1 MYEAC
6 LEFPEGRYGWC
17 VELHVFVVWWH
28 VKLSAS
34 FERIYYNSLDYIG
47 VGWKPQSSPQLIL
60 TCQFLTRL
68 FLAENFEIL
77 QLEVLKCPGYK
88 PHAFWLTNI
97 WQIYIYIVLLTAE
110 AFFKVKKK
118 LSLRDNHMKRMLCLF
133 GRKYSILESHNSFYF
148 AVINLYI
155 GTNPSNFA
163 RTCCLLPSSLKCRQA
178 CRKGKPEDL
187 RKNCPEVEEVHAYW
201 ECPINFAS
209 LASLVSFFIQ
219 ILCRCFKGNLC
230 MPWPTKWFLFSC
242 TVLGILLTTYQY

>member
-1 MYEAC
+1 MLTEN
-6 LEFPEGRYGWC
+6 LN
-17 VELHVFVVWWH
+17 LHSSSS
-28 VKLSAS
+28 LQAS
-34 FERIYYNSLDYIG
+34 FLHDY
-47 VGWKPQSSPQLIL
+47 
-60 TCQFLTRL
+60 
-68 FLAENFEIL
+68 
-77 QLEVLKCPGYK
+77 
-88 PHAFWLTNI
+88 FWLKIFRYYSLKSWNAQDTNLMLFDL
-97 WQIYIYIVLLTAE
+97 QTYGKYIYIYFVLLTAE

-219 ILCRCFKGNLC
+219 ILCRCVKGNLC